1 VFSGDKEQI
10 KTGLEMNQS
19 GSSFTHKPLVERL
32 ALFAISFVFWLL
44 LVWPVSPF
52 DGSLLI
58 GDIAVGVLVSVFV
71 ALVMHE
77 IIRVKFIR
85 LLNPVSWFWLIV
97 YLFVV
102 SYYVIKGGL
111 DVSYRVLHPRMPI
124 RPGIVR
130 IKSVLK
136 TDTGRSALANCITL
150 TPGTLTIDVTDDG
163 VFYIHWLNVLS
174 LDEDEAA
181 KLVLRRFE
189 WFIQRI
195 FE

>member
-1 VFSGDKEQI
+1 VFSGDKEWI

-19 GSSFTHKPLVERL
+19 DSSITHKPLLERL
-32 ALFAISFVFWLL
+32 ALFVISFVFWLL

-52 DGSLLI
+52 DGSLVI
-58 GDIAVGVLVSVFV
+58 GDIAVGALVSVFV

-85 LLNPVSWFWLIV
+85 LLNPVSWFWLII
-97 YLFVV
+97 YLFVLG
-102 SYYVIKGGL
+102 YYVIKGGL

-124 RPGIVR
+124 RPGIVK

-136 TDTGRSALANCITL
+136 TDTGRTALANCITL
-150 TPGTLTIDVTDDG
+150 TPGTLTIDVTNDG
-163 VFYIHWLNVLS
+163 IFYIHWLNVLS

>member
-1 VFSGDKEQI
+1 
-10 KTGLEMNQS
+10 MNQTD
-19 GSSFTHKPLVERL
+19 SSFRHKPLAERL
-32 ALFAISFVFWLL
+32 ALFAICFVFWLML
-44 LVWPVSPF
+44 AWPVSPF

-58 GDIAVGVLVSVFV
+58 GDIVAGVVVSIFV

-85 LLNPVSWFWLIV
+85 LLNPVSWFWLFI
-97 YLFVV
+97 YIFVLA
-102 SYYVIKGGL
+102 YYVIKGGL

-124 RPGIVR
+124 RPGI
-130 IKSVLK
+130 IKIRSVLQ
-136 TDTGRSALANCITL
+136 TDTGRTALANCITL

-174 LDEDEAA
+174 LDEEEAA

-189 WFIQRI
+189 WFVLRI